1 MPDPIQQ
8 IDELSDS
15 SSITDPL
22 DTRDDEGWEDVEQDE
37 EQLTLVSLFDSET
50 FSDPRRLLESA
61 REKHGFDIWGLRKNH
76 GKKHRGSDFNNLL
89 TVSTT
94 GLDFFGLIKLINY
107 VRSEVKNGNAA
118 PDTTSKS
125 LFDDDKYLKPVL
137 EDDALLFSLDDVFD
151 DETSSSGPTNEV
163 EQLREQLAALQS
175 QLTAYRE
182 QVQSALLDGLDGRPD
197 AAGPSSSSSANT
209 RTVRSEQDKTAE
221 GIEKGY
227 FESYAYNAI
236 HESMIKDTIRT
247 DAYRD
252 FMYDHKDLFKG
263 KTVLDVGC
271 GTGILSMF
279 CAKAGAKLVIAV
291 DNSDIIDKARENV
304 FKNGFQDTIKCL
316 RGKIEE
322 VTLPVD
328 KVDIIVSEWMGYV
341 LLYESMLDS
350 VFYAR
355 DKYLA
360 DDGLMVPS
368 HASLRIAPLA
378 DSELK
383 ADYIDFWRNVYGFE
397 MTAMLDKAHDEALV
411 RVVDEKELGAESVAF
426 LNLDL
431 HRATLADLVFTKPFA
446 VKWRDGFK
454 ALEGFVVWFDIIFA
468 TSKSEEI
475 PLGMTAAEAKAKGL
489 TAFSTGS
496 QSKATHWM
504 QGVFLI
510 KDPQDQPIAGTDV
523 TGEVNYVKKQ
533 GQERSLDVEISWKTS
548 DASSTKRQMWV
559 VD

>member
-1 MPDPIQQ
+1 MSDPSGQR
-8 IDELSDS
+8 DDFSDS

-37 EQLTLVSLFDSET
+37 EQLTLISLFDSET

-61 REKHGFDIWGLRKNH
+61 REKHGFDIWRLRQDH
-76 GKKHRGSDFNNLL
+76 
-89 TVSTT
+89 

-107 VRSEVKNGNAA
+107 VRSEVKNGNTN
-118 PDTTSKS
+118 PDTSSKS
-125 LFDDDKYLKPVL
+125 LFDDDKNLKPVL
-137 EDDALLFSLDDVFD
+137 EDDVLLFSLDEVFD
-151 DETSSSGPTNEV
+151 DEANNSGSTNEV

-175 QLTAYRE
+175 QFTAYRE
-182 QVQSALLDGLDGRPD
+182 QVQSALLDGLEGKPD
-197 AAGPSSSSSANT
+197 VTGPSSSSSGKAQQAG
-209 RTVRSEQDKTAE
+209 SEKDKTAE

-291 DNSDIIDKARENV
+291 DNSDIIDKARENI

-316 RGKIEE
+316 RGKIED
-322 VTLPVD
+322 VTLPVE

-360 DDGLMVPS
+360 EDGLMVPS
-368 HASLRIAPLA
+368 HATLRIAPLA

-383 ADYIDFWRNVYGFE
+383 ADYIDFWRNVYGFD

-431 HRATLADLVFTKPFA
+431 HRASLTDLVFTKPFA

-454 ALEGFVVWFDIIFA
+454 NLEGFIVWFDIIFA
-468 TSKSEEI
+468 TSKSEDV
-475 PLGMTAAEAKAKGL
+475 PPGLTAAKAKERGL

-496 QSKATHWM
+496 HSKATHWM

-510 KDPQDQPIAGTDV
+510 EDPIDQPIAGTDV
-523 TGEVNYVKKQ
+523 TGEVTYIKKQ
-533 GQERSLDVEISWKTS
+533 GQERSLDIEISWKTS
-548 DASSTKRQMWV
+548 EASPPKRQMWV